1 MVQLQICPITTPTEL
16 YTPTVFIFF
25 LSISKLCLF
34 VFVFKL
40 ILLSFLFF
48 FLFHS
53 YSAAGT
59 ASGMSE
65 SKREVLVSLIDM
77 ASSSSRKVLA
87 GLISMASSIPVSV
100 WIIFMI
106 SLTANETLGPVG
118 SLTYQNYTHGTGPDN
133 GHG

>member
-1 MVQLQICPITTPTEL
+1 
-16 YTPTVFIFF
+16 
-25 LSISKLCLF
+25 
-34 VFVFKL
+34 
-40 ILLSFLFF
+40 
-48 FLFHS
+48 
-53 YSAAGT
+53 
-59 ASGMSE
+59 MSE

-100 WIIFMI
+100 WIIFMVDMI
-106 SLTANETLGPVG
+106 SSTANETLGPVG